1 MSWQKLWCGLCI
13 QGLSVAG
20 LLSAAQAMPQRGKGG
35 QVPEFKTPVPQTVSE
50 NEDTPQIRKGGGTS
64 RRVKLPKSPQA
75 DTVATPPREPFSGG
89 NPTSAP
95 FAQID
100 PDPNQQRLLQPQ
112 QVQPVPPAPARQE
125 TPFAPGTVPGDPN
138 QLVVVDSLE
147 VVGSTILS
155 PKEIAKLIEPVL
167 YRQVTLRQVQDV
179 ADAITKIYVD
189 GGYITS
195 RATIAVETIP
205 SGKLRI
211 DVTEGR
217 LADIQITGN
226 QRLFT
231 SYIRERLKLGAK
243 TPLNSNALEDQLRLL
258 KAVPYLEN
266 VEASL
271 RPGDKPGESILVVR
285 VQEDKQPFVMSF
297 GVDNYVPPSI
307 ATQRGYVSLGYQN
320 LSGIGDEIFGSYT
333 VGLNFTDWVRA
344 ALNEYNF
351 TYRAPINP
359 MDGTVQARVLVTNNR
374 ITDENFE
381 ALNISGESQLYEFSF
396 RQPIIRSVRQ
406 ELALSTGFTW
416 QRSQTFT
423 FAGPTPFGFGPDAK
437 GFSTTSVLKF
447 GADYIYRDATGA
459 WLALGQFNLGLP
471 IFNAT
476 QNTDGP
482 IPGKIIPD
490 GRFFSFQGQGQ
501 RVQNLGNDFLLI
513 VRGDV
518 QLAATPLLA
527 QQQFVIGGAQSVRG
541 YRQNARAGD
550 NGFRISLESRV
561 PMVRDKNGQVFFQ
574 LAPFIEFGRVW
585 NNRANPNT
593 LVTPNT
599 LAGIGMGFL
608 WNPIQGMDVRLDLGA
623 PLIYNQDRGNDA
635 QDYGIYFNVNYRAF

>member
-1 MSWQKLWCGLCI
+1 MKFPRTVEAPV
-13 QGLSVAG
+13 VAAPS
-20 LLSAAQAMPQRGKGG
+20 SA
-35 QVPEFKTPVPQTVSE
+35 
-50 NEDTPQIRKGGGTS
+50 
-64 RRVKLPKSPQA
+64 
-75 DTVATPPREPFSGG
+75 PFSGG
-89 NPTSAP
+89 NPTGTP

-100 PDPNQQRLLQPQ
+100 PDPNQQRLIQPQ
-112 QVQPVPPAPARQE
+112 QLTPVPPTPQRQE
-125 TPFAPGTVPGDPN
+125 APFVPGTVPGNPD
-138 QLVVVDSLE
+138 QLVMVESLE

-167 YRQVTLRQVQDV
+167 YRQVTLRQVQEV
-179 ADAITKIYVD
+179 ADAITRIYVD

-195 RATIAVETIP
+195 RAAIAAETIP
-205 SGKLRI
+205 SGNLRI

-217 LADIQITGN
+217 LVDIQITGN

-231 SYIRERLKLGAK
+231 SYIRDRLKLGAK

-271 RPGDKPGESILVVR
+271 RPAEKPGESILVVR

-307 ATQRGYVSLGYQN
+307 ATQRGYVSIGYQN

-333 VGLNFTDWVRA
+333 VGLNFTDWPRA

-359 MDGTVQARVLVTNNR
+359 MDGTVQVRALVTNNR
-374 ITDENFE
+374 ITDESFE
-381 ALNISGESQLYEFSF
+381 AINISGESQLYEFSF

-416 QRSQTFT
+416 QQSQTFT
-423 FAGPTPFGFGPDAK
+423 FAGPTPFGLGPDEK
-437 GFSTTSVLKF
+437 GFSRTSVLKF
-447 GADYIYRDATGA
+447 GTDYIYRDGSGA

-471 IFNAT
+471 IFGAT
-476 QNTDGP
+476 DNPDGS
-482 IPGKIIPD
+482 IPGKITPD

-550 NGFRISLESRV
+550 NGLRISLESRV
-561 PMVRDKNGQVFFQ
+561 PLARDKNGQVFFQ

-585 NNRANPNT
+585 NNKANPNQVDP
-593 LVTPNT
+593 LNT
-599 LAGIGMGFL
+599 LAGIGTAFI
-608 WNPIQGMDVRLDLGA
+608 WNPLPGMDVRLDLGA
-623 PLIYNQDRGNDA
+623 PLIYNKDRGTDA

>member
-1 MSWQKLWCGLCI
+1 MPLGHLSLTSSARSRFNGGKLITFLTMSWQRLWCGLCV
-13 QGLSVAG
+13 QGLSIAG
-20 LLSAAQAMPQRGKGG
+20 LLTAAQAMPKQGKGG
-35 QVPEFKTPVPQTVSE
+35 QVPEFTNLVSRTISAQ
-50 NEDTPQIRKGGGTS
+50 EDTPRKGSGAS
-64 RRVKLPKSPQA
+64 RRIRGPKSPQ
-75 DTVATPPREPFSGG
+75 EPSSSS
-89 NPTSAP
+89 NANH
-95 FAQID
+95 
-100 PDPNQQRLLQPQ
+100 NQQQLI
-112 QVQPVPPAPARQE
+112 QVQAVPPIV
-125 TPFAPGTVPGDPN
+125 PGTIPGDPN
-138 QLVVVDSLE
+138 QLVVVDALE

-179 ADAITKIYVD
+179 ADAITKVYVD
-189 GGYITS
+189 RGYITS
-195 RATIAVETIP
+195 RATIAAETIP
-205 SGKLRI
+205 TGKLRI
-211 DVTEGR
+211 DVLEGR

-231 SYIRERLKLGAK
+231 SYIRDRLQLAAK
-243 TPLNSNALEDQLRLL
+243 PPLNTNDLEDQLRLL
-258 KAVPYLEN
+258 KASPYLES

-271 RPGDKPGESILVVR
+271 RPGEKPGESILVVR
-285 VQEDKQPFVMSF
+285 VQEDRQPFVMSF

-320 LSGIGDEIFGSYT
+320 LSGIGDELLGSYT
-333 VGLNFTDWVRA
+333 VGLNFTDWQRA

-359 MDGTVQARVLVTNNR
+359 RDGTIQIRALVTNNR
-374 ITDENFE
+374 ITAEDFRV
-381 ALNISGESQLYEFSF
+381 LNISGESQLYEFSF

-416 QRSQTFT
+416 QQSQTFT
-423 FAGPTPFGFGPDAK
+423 FAGPTPFGLGPDEK
-437 GFSTTSVLKF
+437 GFSRTSVLKF
-447 GADYIYRDATGA
+447 GADYIYRDGTGA

-476 QNTDGP
+476 QNPDGP

-527 QQQFVIGGAQSVRG
+527 QQQFVLGGAQSVRG

-561 PMVRDKNGQVFFQ
+561 PMARDRSGRVFFQ

-585 NNRANPNT
+585 NNRANPNI

-599 LAGIGMGFL
+599 LAGMGMGLL
-608 WNPIQGMDVRLDLGA
+608 WNPVSGMDVRLDLGA
-623 PLIYNQDRGNDA
+623 PLVYNRDRGTDA

>member
-1 MSWQKLWCGLCI
+1 MPLGHLSLTSSARSHFNEGKLITFLTMSWQRLWCGLCV
-13 QGLSVAG
+13 QGLSIAG
-20 LLSAAQAMPQRGKGG
+20 LLTAAQAMPKQGKGG
-35 QVPEFKTPVPQTVSE
+35 QVPEFTNLVSRTISAQ
-50 NEDTPQIRKGGGTS
+50 EDTPRKGSGAS
-64 RRVKLPKSPQA
+64 RRIRGPKSPQ
-75 DTVATPPREPFSGG
+75 EPSSSS
-89 NPTSAP
+89 NANH
-95 FAQID
+95 
-100 PDPNQQRLLQPQ
+100 NQQQLI
-112 QVQPVPPAPARQE
+112 QVQAVPPIV
-125 TPFAPGTVPGDPN
+125 PGTIPGDPN
-138 QLVVVDSLE
+138 QLVVVDALD

-189 GGYITS
+189 RGYITS
-195 RATIAVETIP
+195 RATIAAETIP
-205 SGKLRI
+205 TGKLRI
-211 DVTEGR
+211 DVIEGR

-231 SYIRERLKLGAK
+231 SYIRDRLQLAAK
-243 TPLNSNALEDQLRLL
+243 PPLNTNDLEEQLRLL
-258 KAVPYLEN
+258 KASPYLES

-271 RPGDKPGESILVVR
+271 RPGEKPGESILVVR
-285 VQEDKQPFVMSF
+285 VQEDRQPFVMSF

-320 LSGIGDEIFGSYT
+320 LSGIGDELFGSYT
-333 VGLNFTDWVRA
+333 VGLNFTDWQRA

-359 MDGTVQARVLVTNNR
+359 RDGTIQIRALVTNNR
-374 ITDENFE
+374 ITAEDFRVF
-381 ALNISGESQLYEFSF
+381 NISGESQLYEFSF

-406 ELALSTGFTW
+406 ELALSTGFAW
-416 QRSQTFT
+416 QQSQTFT
-423 FAGPTPFGFGPDAK
+423 FAGPTPFGLGPDER
-437 GFSTTSVLKF
+437 GFSRTSVLKF
-447 GADYIYRDATGA
+447 GADYIYRDGTGA

-476 QNTDGP
+476 QNPDGP

-561 PMVRDKNGQVFFQ
+561 PMARDRNGRVFFQ

-585 NNRANPNT
+585 NNRANPI
-593 LVTPNT
+593 TPNT
-599 LAGIGMGFL
+599 LAGMGMGLL
-608 WNPIQGMDVRLDLGA
+608 WNPVPGMDVRLDLGA
-623 PLIYNQDRGNDA
+623 PLVYNRDRGTDA

>member
-1 MSWQKLWCGLCI
+1 
-13 QGLSVAG
+13 
-20 LLSAAQAMPQRGKGG
+20 MPQRSKGG
-35 QVPEFKTPVPQTVSE
+35 WVPERSTIIPSSTAPEKDDAIVPKGSSKSRVKFPQTAQPP
-50 NEDTPQIRKGGGTS
+50 TG
-64 RRVKLPKSPQA
+64 
-75 DTVATPPREPFSGG
+75 ATPTPAPFPGG
-89 NPTSAP
+89 NPTNTP

-100 PDPNQQRLLQPQ
+100 PDPNQQRLIQPQ
-112 QVQPVPPAPARQE
+112 QIQPIPPPPQRQE
-125 TPFAPGTVPGDPN
+125 TPFVPGTVPGNPD
-138 QLVVVDSLE
+138 QVVVVESLE

-167 YRQVTLRQVQDV
+167 YRQVTLRQVQEV

-189 GGYITS
+189 QGFITS
-195 RATIAVETIP
+195 RATIATETIP
-205 SGKLRI
+205 TRKLRI

-217 LADIQITGN
+217 LVDIQITGN

-231 SYIRERLKLGAK
+231 SYIRDRLKLGAK
-243 TPLNSNALEDQLRLL
+243 IPLNSNDLEDQLRLL
-258 KAVPYLEN
+258 KASPYLEN

-271 RPGDKPGESILVVR
+271 RPGEKVGESILVVR

-297 GVDNYVPPSI
+297 GIDNYVPPSI
-307 ATQRGYVSLGYQN
+307 ATQRGYVSIGYQN

-333 VGLNFTDWVRA
+333 VGLNFTDWERA

-359 MDGTVQARVLVTNNR
+359 MDGTVQVRALVTNNQ

-381 ALNISGESQLYEFSF
+381 VLNISGESQLYEFSF

-416 QRSQTFT
+416 QQSQTFT
-423 FAGPTPFGFGPDAK
+423 FAGPTPFGLGPDPK
-437 GFSTTSVLKF
+437 GFSRTSVLKF
-447 GADYIYRDATGA
+447 GTDYIFRDGTGA

-471 IFNAT
+471 IFDAT
-476 QNTDGP
+476 QNPDGP

-490 GRFFSFQGQGQ
+490 GRFFSFQAQGQ

-561 PMVRDKNGQVFFQ
+561 PVARDRNGQVFFQ

-585 NNRANPNT
+585 NNRANPNV
-593 LVTPNT
+593 LVEPNT
-599 LAGIGMGFL
+599 LAGMGMGFL
-608 WNPIQGMDVRLDLGA
+608 WNPIAGMDVRLDLGA
-623 PLIYNQDRGNDA
+623 PLIYNRDRGTDA

>member
-1 MSWQKLWCGLCI
+1 MALV
-13 QGLSVAG
+13 SV
-20 LLSAAQAMPQRGKGG
+20 AQAMPQRLKGG
-35 QVPEFKTPVPQTVSE
+35 EVPEFGPPVPRVSQE
-50 NEDTPQIRKGGGTS
+50 NGSSPAVRKGAGTS
-64 RRVKLPKSPQA
+64 RVKLPKQPQPE
-75 DTVATPPREPFSGG
+75 TVATPPQAPFSGG
-89 NPTSAP
+89 NPTNAP

-100 PDPNQQRLLQPQ
+100 PDPNQQRLIQPQ
-112 QVQPVPPAPARQE
+112 QVQPVPPAPQRQE
-125 TPFAPGTVPGDPN
+125 TPFVPGAVPGNPD
-138 QLVVVDSLE
+138 QLVVVDALE
-147 VVGSTILS
+147 VVGSTILT
-155 PKEIAKLIEPVL
+155 PKEIAKLVEPVL

-195 RATIAVETIP
+195 RATIATETIP
-205 SGKLRI
+205 TGKLRI

-217 LADIQITGN
+217 LTDIQITGN

-231 SYIRERLKLGAK
+231 SYIRDRLKLGAK

-271 RPGDKPGESILVVR
+271 RPGEKPGESILVVR

-333 VGLNFTDWVRA
+333 VGLNFTDWERA

-359 MDGTVQARVLVTNNR
+359 MDGTVQARVLVTNNQ

-381 ALNISGESQLYEFSF
+381 VLNISGESQLYEFSF

-416 QRSQTFT
+416 QQSQTFT
-423 FAGPTPFGFGPDAK
+423 FAGPTPFGLGPDEQ

-447 GADYIYRDATGA
+447 GTDYIYRDGSGA

-482 IPGKIIPD
+482 IPGAIIPD

-518 QLAATPLLA
+518 QIAATPLLA

-550 NGFRISLESRV
+550 NGFRISIESRV

-585 NNRANPNT
+585 NNPANPNI
-593 LVTPNT
+593 LVAPNT
-599 LAGIGMGFL
+599 LAGIGTGL
-608 WNPIQGMDVRLDLGA
+608 IWNPIQGMDVRLDLGA
-623 PLIYNQDRGNDA
+623 PLIYNDDRGSDA
-635 QDYGIYFNVNYRAF
+635 QDFGIYFNVNYRAF